1 MIFKLIQTNLML
13 KKRIISLLHYCI
25 NTQPTDTTL
34 FSSLSEKDWFKLM
47 QQAGQQS
54 VLGLCLDALD
64 KLKSNGAMPPRNVL
78 IKWIGSVMTLEKEYE
93 RQKVFIKELAS
104 FFSKNGL
111 KMVVMKGYG
120 LSKLYPIPK
129 HRGSGDLDVY
139 FCGKGQYADELIK
152 GKGIEV
158 KQNEEKHS
166 VYSINGI
173 HVENHASIICEQ
185 EHFSL
190 LKVEE
195 YLKKDLNTNSHLDEE
210 TGCWLPSTMFNV
222 VFLPLH
228 FAGHFV
234 YGGANLRQIVDYA
247 LVVKNANLNSNIH
260 QIDWD
265 KVKVLAIE
273 GGYFKFLCSLN
284 GICMDYI
291 GIFSECFPDWPRYK
305 DIEERMLAE
314 ILNPTS
320 GDVHSLPRKI
330 KRYFK
335 NRWKYQLVYSKENH
349 LMGFLLRIRSW
360 VNWKWGKKSVWKS

>member
-1 MIFKLIQTNLML
+1 
-13 KKRIISLLHYCI
+13 
-25 NTQPTDTTL
+25 
-34 FSSLSEKDWFKLM
+34 
-47 QQAGQQS
+47 
-54 VLGLCLDALD
+54 
-64 KLKSNGAMPPRNVL
+64 
-78 IKWIGSVMTLEKEYE
+78 
-93 RQKVFIKELAS
+93 
-104 FFSKNGL
+104 
-111 KMVVMKGYG
+111 MVVMKGYG

-173 HVENHASIICEQ
+173 HVENHASMICEQ
-185 EHFSL
+185 EHLSL
-190 LKVEE
+190 LKVEVF
-195 YLKKDLNTNSHLDEE
+195 LKDDLDKNLHLDEE
-210 TGCWLPSTMFNV
+210 TGCWLPSAMFNV

-247 LVVKNANLNSNIH
+247 LVVKNATINSDTN
-260 QIDWD
+260 QIDWER
-265 KVKVLAIE
+265 VKALAIE
-273 GGYFKFLCSLN
+273 GGYFKFLCCLN
-284 GICMDYI
+284 GICIDYI
-291 GIFSECFPDWPRYK
+291 GISSDCFPNWQRYK

-314 ILNPTS
+314 VLNPTS
-320 GDVHSLPRKI
+320 VDVHSLPSKI

-335 NRWKYQLVYSKENH
+335 NRWKYQLVYSKESH

-360 VNWKWGKKSVWKS
+360 VNWKWGNKSVWNRK

>member
-1 MIFKLIQTNLML
+1 MVGN
-13 KKRIISLLHYCI
+13 IILSFLYYSL

-34 FSSLSEKDWFKLM
+34 FSSLSENDWLRLK

-64 KLKSNGAMPPRNVL
+64 ILKYKGAMPPRNVL

-93 RQKVFIKELAS
+93 RQKMFIKELAS
-104 FFSKNGL
+104 FFSKYGL

-166 VYSINGI
+166 VYSINDI
-173 HVENHASIICEQ
+173 HVENHASMICEQ
-185 EHFSL
+185 EHLSL

-195 YLKKDLNTNSHLDEE
+195 FLKDYLDKNLQLDEE

-247 LVVKNANLNSNIH
+247 LVVKNADLNSDNN
-260 QIDWD
+260 QIDWER
-265 KVKVLAIE
+265 VKALAIE
-273 GGYFKFLCSLN
+273 GGYFKFLCCLN
-284 GICMDYI
+284 GICIDYI
-291 GIFSECFPDWPRYK
+291 GIPSDCFPYWQRYK
-305 DIEERMLAE
+305 DIEERILAE
-314 ILNPTS
+314 VLNPTS
-320 GDVHSLPRKI
+320 VDAHSLPSKI
-330 KRYFK
+330 KRYIK

-360 VNWKWGKKSVWKS
+360 VNWKWGGGKSVWNRKEK

>member
-1 MIFKLIQTNLML
+1 M
-13 KKRIISLLHYCI
+13 
-25 NTQPTDTTL
+25 
-34 FSSLSEKDWFKLM
+34 
-47 QQAGQQS
+47 
-54 VLGLCLDALD
+54 VL
-64 KLKSNGAMPPRNVL
+64 
-78 IKWIGSVMTLEKEYE
+78 
-93 RQKVFIKELAS
+93 
-104 FFSKNGL
+104 
-111 KMVVMKGYG
+111 MKGYG

-152 GKGIEV
+152 EKGIEV

-166 VYSINGI
+166 VYSINGF
-173 HVENHASIICEQ
+173 HVENHASMICEQ
-185 EHFSL
+185 EHLSL

-195 YLKKDLNTNSHLDEE
+195 FLKDNLERNLHLDEE
-210 TGCWLPSTMFNV
+210 SGCWLPSTMFNV

-247 LVVKNANLNSNIH
+247 LVVKNTNLNSDTN
-260 QIDWD
+260 QIDWE

-273 GGYFKFLCSLN
+273 GGFFKFLCCLN
-284 GICMDYI
+284 GICMDHI
-291 GIFSECFPDWPRYK
+291 GIPSDCFPDWPRYK
-305 DIEERMLAE
+305 DIEERILAE

-320 GDVHSLPRKI
+320 VDVHSLPSKI

-335 NRWKYQLVYSKENH
+335 NRWKYQMVYSKENH

-360 VNWKWGKKSVWKS
+360 VNWKWGKKSVWNRKEK

>member
-1 MIFKLIQTNLML
+1 MFKN
-13 KKRIISLLHYCI
+13 RILSLLHYCLT
-25 NTQPTDTTL
+25 TQPTDITL
-34 FSSLSEKDWFKLM
+34 FLSLSENDWLMLM
-47 QQAGQQS
+47 QQAKQQS
-54 VLGLCLDALD
+54 VLGLCLEAFD
-64 KLKSNGAMPPRNVL
+64 KLKVNGTIPPRNIL
-78 IKWIGSVMTLEKEYE
+78 IKWIGYVMTLEKEYE
-93 RQKVFIKELAS
+93 RQKVFIKEFAS
-104 FFSKNGL
+104 FLSKHGFT
-111 KMVVMKGYG
+111 MVVMKGYG
-120 LSKLYPIPK
+120 ISKLYPISK

-139 FCGKGQYADELIK
+139 FCGKGQYVDELIK

-173 HVENHASIICEQ
+173 HIENHASIICEQ

-195 YLKKDLNTNSHLDEE
+195 FLKDNLDKNLHLDEE
-210 TGCWLPSTMFNV
+210 TGCWLPSTMFNA

-247 LVVKNANLNSNIH
+247 LVVRNANHSSNTN
-260 QIDWD
+260 QIDWE
-265 KVKVLAIE
+265 KVKTLAVE
-273 GGYFKFLCSLN
+273 GGYFKFLCCLN

-291 GIFSECFPDWPRYK
+291 GIPSDCFPNWQRYK

-314 ILNPTS
+314 VLNPIS
-320 GDVHSLPRKI
+320 VDIHSLPSKI

-335 NRWKYQLVYSKENH
+335 NRWKYQLVYSKESH

-360 VNWKWGKKSVWKS
+360 VNWKWGKKNVWNRKVK